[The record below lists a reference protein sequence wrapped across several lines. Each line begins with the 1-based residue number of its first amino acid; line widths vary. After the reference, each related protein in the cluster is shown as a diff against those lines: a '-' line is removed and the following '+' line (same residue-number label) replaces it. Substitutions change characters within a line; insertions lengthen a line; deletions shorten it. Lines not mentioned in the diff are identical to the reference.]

1 MRGAQYKMKITLE
14 LLLEKLDL
22 NSRLYIRSKEL
33 KNKYDKLQ
41 LYLPQTKIESN
52 VLYICEEPPEDSFL
66 THTENGCII
75 MKASSNCDFKC
86 EYVAFT
92 KNINFI
98 ILFNQILL
106 VFNNIQK
113 QFEDFMLLASTK
125 SSLQSLIEQIYDILG
140 NPAYLVD
147 CNFKVLSIDKRFEMR
162 NLSATWKQL
171 EDYGYMPMNLIT
183 KLINSNE
190 LEQLESK
197 RMAHLVSSDY
207 FYTRF
212 INCNL
217 KTHGKIQ
224 GHLFIVEMFKTIT
237 NADLEIAEIL
247 SEIINHAL
255 LSNEHFQKKRGAFYE
270 CFMKD
275 MFEGKILDKSLI
287 DNQLAYLNIKKETA
301 FIIAKILITNTDRMG
316 ERISS
321 QLERY
326 SDVRV
331 VQYDDYILA
340 LFQCKDSN
348 QILKLKKF
356 LEKIS
361 QFWNCKIGISDSF
374 DNIYEMSTYAI
385 QTHKVLE
392 FASSKNTN
400 DIFYYEDYALRD
412 MVSLKKEEQK
422 VFCAP
427 EIKKI
432 YEYDKLHGTDYL
444 NTLKVF
450 LGNERSV
457 MSTAAKLNIHRN
469 TLTYRVER
477 MQELFGIDYLS
488 EEKRIRYYL
497 SALICKEK

>member
-1 MRGAQYKMKITLE
+1 MVKA
-14 LLLEKLDL
+14 
-22 NSRLYIRSKEL
+22 
-33 KNKYDKLQ
+33 
-41 LYLPQTKIESN
+41 
-52 VLYICEEPPEDSFL
+52 F
-66 THTENGCII
+66 
-75 MKASSNCDFKC
+75 ASSTIG
-86 EYVAFT
+86 V
-92 KNINFI
+92 
-98 ILFNQILL
+98 
-106 VFNNIQK
+106 
-113 QFEDFMLLASTK
+113 K

-140 NPAYLVD
+140 NPVYLVD
-147 CNFKVLSIDKRFEMR
+147 SNFKVLSIDKRFDMR

-197 RMAHLVSSDY
+197 RMAHLVSSDC

-270 CFMKD
+270 CF
-275 MFEGKILDKSLI
+275 I
-287 DNQLAYLNIKKETA
+287 DNQLAYLNIKKETS

-316 ERISS
+316 ERICS

-356 LEKIS
+356 LEKLGQS
-361 QFWNCKIGISDSF
+361 WNCKIGISDSF
-374 DNIYEMSTYAI
+374 DNIYEMPTYAI

-392 FASSKNTN
+392 FVSSKNTN
-400 DIFYYEDYALRD
+400 DVFYYEDYALKD
-412 MVSLKKEEQK
+412 MVSLKKENQK

-469 TLTYRVER
+469 TLTYRVGR

-497 SALICKEK
+497 SALICKEKIE